1 MKNLSN
7 AEARRVGV
15 VSEKESDQKMWEVL
29 DVFLLGSLILL
40 CLSVFVTIL
49 EFILDKMG
57 AIKITYSGF
66 YSVFGIIIAADLV
79 ILFISAYSDAFWPL
93 IPIQGGHPFR
103 SKMATCSD
111 PLWPVIPIQSG
122 HP

>member
-7 AEARRVGV
+7 AEERRVGV

-29 DVFLLGSLILL
+29 DVFLLGSLIILFL
-40 CLSVFVTIL
+40 AVFVVIL
-49 EFILDKMG
+49 EFILDKIA

-79 ILFISAYSDAFWPL
+79 ILFFSTRL
-93 IPIQGGHPFR
+93 MKHLEKR
-103 SKMATCSD
+103 K
-111 PLWPVIPIQSG
+111 
-122 HP
+122 H